1 MKVEEDDERDDLN
14 VLATGTLTMFCFKDE
29 QHYALTCFHIQKT
42 MTSRQFKKVK

>member
-14 VLATGTLTMFCFKDE
+14 VLATMFCFKDE